1 MSAEQSRRGRPKGSG
16 LDDSDNLSKV
26 SRMLEVDP
34 RMRPTTAIKAI
45 GISDPSTIRRL
56 RDKLR
61 GAGAARPATNSD
73 KTMQASADA
82 SNAAARSRVRA
93 AGRGSDGANL
103 AGDSFSS
110 AVAVRER
117 PPADAISWVVAW
129 CGVSMHALSATL
141 EAHLAALESFLSVP
155 GAVSA
160 AGQKFLL
167 NERVVS
173 FCFYGTDVRRT
184 LH

>member
-16 LDDSDNLSKV
+16 LDDSDTLSRV

-56 RDKLR
+56 REKLR
-61 GAGAARPATNSD
+61 GAGAARLAINSD
-73 KTMQASADA
+73 NPMHGNADA

-93 AGRGSDGANL
+93 AGRGSDGANF

-110 AVAVRER
+110 AVAMREV
-117 PPADAISWVVAW
+117 PPTDAISWVVVW
-129 CGVSMHALSATL
+129 CGVSMHALSMTL
-141 EAHLAALESFLSVP
+141 EAHLAAFEGFMSVP
-155 GAVSA
+155 WTASAV
-160 AGQKFLL
+160 GPKFLL

-173 FCFYGTDVRRT
+173 FCSYDTDVGKT